1 MADLT
6 PVVFLLAEVETIAS
20 SLTSAPLFVPV
31 LILTATA
38 QIKEHTMA
46 VKLKPV
52 AEQVIVI
59 TGATSGIGLTT
70 ARMAASQGA
79 RLVLAARNNDALD
92 QLAAEL
98 RGKGT
103 PVRTVAADV
112 GVADDVARIGAG
124 AIEQFGRIDTWV
136 NNAGI
141 SVYGRLEDTPLE
153 DQMRVFQTNYWGVV
167 HGTLEAV
174 KHLRQRGGGAI
185 INLGSEVSDRAVPLQ
200 GTYSASK
207 HAVKAFTDALRMELE
222 RERVPVSVTLIK
234 PAAID
239 TLFTV
244 HARNLMDKEPA
255 LPPPIYAP
263 ELVARAILHAASHP
277 VRDQF
282 IGGAAKIMSLGAQ
295 AMPRLMDRYMK
306 RSLFTQQRGPRDTAR
321 GRHDALHAA
330 DPNQELKQRGNGVRH
345 VVERSP
351 YTALSMRQGVAVPA
365 LVTAALLTAWGLARR
380 TGR

>member
-1 MADLT
+1 MS
-6 PVVFLLAEVETIAS
+6 F
-20 SLTSAPLFVPV
+20 
-31 LILTATA
+31 
-38 QIKEHTMA
+38 
-46 VKLKPV
+46 KLKPV
-52 AEQVIVI
+52 NEQVIVI

-70 ARMAASQGA
+70 ARMAADQGA
-79 RLVLAARNNDALD
+79 KLVLAARNNDALD

-98 RGKGT
+98 RLGGAQVV
-103 PVRTVAADV
+103 PVAADV
-112 GVADDVARIGAG
+112 GVAADVARIGAA
-124 AIEQFGRIDTWV
+124 AIAQLGRIDTWV

-153 DQMRVFQTNYWGVV
+153 DQLRVFQTNYWGVV

-185 INLGSEVSDRAVPLQ
+185 VNLGSEVSDRAVPLQ

-222 RERVPVSVTLIK
+222 REHVPISLTLIK

-239 TLFTV
+239 TLFPV
-244 HARNLMDKEPA
+244 HAKNLMDKEPA
-255 LPPPIYAP
+255 LPPPVYAP

-282 IGGAAKIMSLGAQ
+282 IGGAAKLVSLGAQ
-295 AMPRLMDRYMK
+295 AMPRLMDRYMRTSMFTGQ
-306 RSLFTQQRGPRDTAR
+306 RSPKDSAANRR
-321 GRHDALHAA
+321 DALHAA
-330 DPNQELKQRGNGVRH
+330 DPAQELKQRGNSVRR

-351 YTALSMRQGVAVPA
+351 YTALSMNKNMAVPA
-365 LVTAALLTAWGLARR
+365 LVSAGVLLAGWRLTASILARR
-380 TGR
+380 SAR